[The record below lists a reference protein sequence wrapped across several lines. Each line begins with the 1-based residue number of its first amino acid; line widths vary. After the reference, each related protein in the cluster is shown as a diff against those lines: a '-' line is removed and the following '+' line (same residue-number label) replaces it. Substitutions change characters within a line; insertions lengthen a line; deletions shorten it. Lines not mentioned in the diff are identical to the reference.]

1 MSAVITRLDAYRGM
15 HVTAT
20 VKDGNLTN
28 IRRVSSSPLIT
39 RINEI
44 EAQWKRPLIKE
55 VSGEPRDPMKWR
67 KRRNLMLWQQYQEA
81 RRWRMKL
88 TRMQT
93 SS

>member
-1 MSAVITRLDAYRGM
+1 MSAVITRLDSYRQSTQYAKA
-15 HVTAT
+15 H
-20 VKDGNLTN
+20 
-28 IRRVSSSPLIT
+28 VSSSPLIT